1 MYFDD
6 FKEDCHA
13 RKLAR
18 NDDHSYIKLSYKHP
32 PTGQKMSLDD
42 AKKNACLKALP
53 FIKND
58 MIVGLGTGST
68 AEIFL
73 RLLADYIKDYD
84 IHIKGVPTSQRTR
97 EVAQNLG
104 IPLLNPHEATRCD
117 ICVDGTDEFD
127 SSLRLIK
134 GGGGAL
140 LCEKIIARSADKM
153 IVITDESKFVRD
165 LGKFPLPVEVNNFE
179 LGMIFAE
186 LSRTFAKHTNGKYYK
201 PMPRMKQDNTV
212 FITDMG
218 HIIVD
223 MPLNI
228 IQNPKDL
235 SDDLL
240 NISGVVE
247 HGLFLA
253 EATVILTNE
262 RELYHI

>member
-1 MYFDD
+1 MPL
-6 FKEDCHA
+6 E
-13 RKLAR
+13 
-18 NDDHSYIKLSYKHP
+18 
-32 PTGQKMSLDD
+32 D
-42 AKKNACLKALP
+42 AKKIACQKALP
-53 FIKND
+53 FIQND

-73 RLLADYIKDYD
+73 KLLADYLKDHN
-84 IHIKGVPTSQRTR
+84 IQITGVPTSKRTR
-97 EVAQNLG
+97 EVAQNLC
-104 IPLLNPHEATRCD
+104 IPLLPPHEAIRLD
-117 ICVDGTDEFD
+117 ICIDGTDEFD
-127 SSLRLIK
+127 SHLRLIK

-153 IVITDESKFVRD
+153 IVITDESKYVSH
-165 LGKFPLPVEVNNFE
+165 LGRFPLPIEVNNFE

-186 LSRTFAKHTNGKYYK
+186 LSQTFAKHTNGKEYH
-201 PMPRMKQDNTV
+201 PMPRMTQENTI

-223 MPLNI
+223 MPLEI
-228 IQNPKDL
+228 IENPTAL
-235 SDDLL
+235 SNDLL